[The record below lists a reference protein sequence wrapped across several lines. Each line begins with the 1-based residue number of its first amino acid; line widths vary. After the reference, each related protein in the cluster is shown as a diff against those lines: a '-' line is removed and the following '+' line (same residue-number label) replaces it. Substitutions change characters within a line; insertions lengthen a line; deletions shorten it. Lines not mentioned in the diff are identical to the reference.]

1 MKRFSCLMAL
11 ILTVILTFSMAVPA
25 FAADALSEKAG
36 EYTFE
41 VKTDKTEV
49 KAGDTLKI
57 SVFVYGSTNSF
68 GITSNKNS
76 KLIYGFSLPKELID
90 VSSSIDDGY
99 TKEYPVTNYDTDFVN
114 PQGTVTVTSVIDLAE
129 DLNIYKNRKTDVIEF
144 SKDKPIATYTF
155 YIAKDV
161 AAGNYTIKVNAA
173 NIAACDGST
182 NAEMKAPVAK
192 NAEIAVKGK
201 EATKYTVTFDT
212 DGGSA
217 INSQQVEEGK
227 FATVPATAP
236 TKGGYTFKHWSLT
249 ADGAAYDF
257 DTPVAADITLY
268 AVFEKNPAPVFTGSM
283 DRTNITVDGK
293 EYTNVL
299 VGKYSITPDGK
310 KWIGCEFYP
319 DTEGWTGTK
328 GALGFKE
335 GFEFEGGATVEFSTA
350 IVGVPAG
357 TGIVIAPVYAD

>member
-1 MKRFSCLMAL
+1 MRNLKNLVAIVLSLVL
-11 ILTVILTFSMAVPA
+11 VFSMATVA
-25 FAADALSEKAG
+25 FATNLD
-36 EYTFE
+36 YTNEIE
-41 VKTDKTEV
+41 VSAVVTPAEA
-49 KAGDTLKI
+49 KAGDTVTVSFFFKDTAAKDGFIELT
-57 SVFVYGSTNSF
+57 SGGS
-68 GITSNKNS
+68 I
-76 KLIYGFSLPKELID
+76 GFDFSYDTTIVTKTGANAGYSLP
-90 VSSSIDDGY
+90 
-99 TKEYPVTNYDTDFVN
+99 
-114 PQGTVTVTSVIDLAE
+114 
-129 DLNIYKNRKTDVIEF
+129 
-144 SKDKPIATYTF
+144 SKDFSDKTADTMYILVRPEETLNVTETEAVATCTF
-155 YIAKDV
+155 TVNDGV
-161 AAGNYTIKVNAA
+161 AAGKYDIIKSIV
-173 NIAACDGST
+173 
-182 NAEMKAPVAK
+182 APYIGDLEGYEPDSYITAIDK
-192 NAEIAVKGK
+192 LTVKGADPDPDP
-201 EATKYTVTFDT
+201 EYTVTFKDGEDT
-212 DGGSA
+212 
-217 INSQQVEEGK
+217 VVTET
-227 FATVPATAP
+227 ATKDNGYKVTAP
-236 TKGGYTFKHWSLT
+236 ADPTKVGYTFKYWSLT

-257 DTPVAADITLY
+257 ATPVTADITLY